1 MLLIFVTDDLLINKE
16 IRYDE
21 NNKGIPSYQNAYYW
35 VLL

>member
-21 NNKGIPSYQNAYYW
+21 NNICRIQST
-35 VLL
+35 V